1 MSLAQRSRKFCTPIR
16 QFAKL
21 HLCFFFSKLVISS
34 NIERLF
40 PHISSKFMLELHKLH
55 QFPIGPTLDQF
66 VILIFFLYQPQR
78 VAFSFMPIICMSYL
92 VYAFSSLL
100 TFLPPF
106 FKNSFLLFL
115 SKLVR
120 CHSHKNGY
128 IGVI

>member
-92 VYAFSSLL
+92 VYAFSC
-100 TFLPPF
+100 
-106 FKNSFLLFL
+106 N
-115 SKLVR
+115 
-120 CHSHKNGY
+120 
-128 IGVI
+128 